1 MLVLVSACMSS
12 SKPGAVEQ
20 PVGDAPEGLPVG
32 TQPKQESKAEGLPV
46 AKPPV
51 FVADTLGAHLEFAST
66 KEPIVRLGFAG
77 DVLLHRRIQ
86 RQASWKRGY
95 GHLFKEVQGL
105 MSSFDMMYVNLEGP
119 TAMGLD
125 VDGNE
130 VEDPGLKFDEV
141 VYTSFPRFNYHPK
154 IISDLL
160 DAGVDVVSTANNHSM
175 DRDGEGINR
184 TIDALD
190 KAGMPYTGTRKS
202 DRRRDVFYTIQ
213 SVKGLNIALLACTYG
228 VGGPSDKFHQV
239 NYCFRDRKTI
249 LETLPKLRAEAD
261 FVVVLPHWGDEYSP
275 DPNEEQRR
283 VAKEFLEAGA
293 DAIVGAHPHV
303 LQPWEGY
310 LTKDGRKTVIMHSL
324 GNFVSNQRELERRSS
339 VVFNLDIV
347 RDGQAVRIAAVGV
360 YPIMTVI
367 RKHILSLGRLQ
378 VREDGTDEWDHI
390 FSLFP
395 AQALRTIPP
404 VQK

>member
-1 MLVLVSACMSS
+1 MSS
-12 SKPGAVEQ
+12 SQPGSVEETVGEPPADAVGL
-20 PVGDAPEGLPVG
+20 PDPPPKTSDEGLPV
-32 TQPKQESKAEGLPV
+32 V
-46 AKPPV
+46 APIPEFKSGV
-51 FVADTLGAHLEFAST
+51 LGADLQFAPT
-66 KEPIVRLGFAG
+66 KEPVIRLGFAG

-95 GHLFKEVQGL
+95 GHLFGEVEGL
-105 MSSFDMMYVNLEGP
+105 ISSFDMMYANLEGP

-175 DRDGEGINR
+175 DRDAEGINR

-190 KAGMPYTGTRKS
+190 KAGMPYTGTRKH

-213 SVKGLNIALLACTYG
+213 NVQNLKIALLACTYG

-249 LETLPKLRAEAD
+249 LETLPVLRAEAD
-261 FVVVLPHWGDEYSP
+261 FIVVLPHWGDEYSP

-293 DAIVGAHPHV
+293 DAVVGAHPHV

-347 RDGQAVRIAAVGV
+347 RDGQDVRIAAVGV

-367 RKHILSLGRLQ
+367 RKHVLEVIPLND
-378 VREDGTDEWDHI
+378 REAGAEEWDHV
-390 FSLFP
+390 FSMFP
-395 AQALRTIPP
+395 AQALRTIPV
-404 VQK
+404 VQNEAPNVAK